1 MCLSIFKTVPP
12 VDFALKIK
20 EVTAKEREDA
30 IFECVLTQPVS
41 KITWTLKNTPLSNN
55 EKYEITCSED
65 KLVHSLRIIDCLPLD
80 AGIYAAI
87 AGLKSSS
94 AWLIVEG
101 KYNFFRLVEIGP
113 INEIKIYQIKCIML
127 IN

>member
-1 MCLSIFKTVPP
+1 M
-12 VDFALKIK
+12 DFALKIK
-20 EVTAKEREDA
+20 EVTAQEREDA
-30 IFECVLTQPVS
+30 MFECVLTQPVS

-65 KLVHSLRIIDCLPLD
+65 KLVHRLRIIDCMPLD

-87 AGLKSSS
+87 AGIKSSS

-101 KYNFFRLVEIGP
+101 KYNFFHLVEIGP
-113 INEIKIYQIKCIML
+113 INKNKKCNQIKCIMQ
-127 IN
+127 NN